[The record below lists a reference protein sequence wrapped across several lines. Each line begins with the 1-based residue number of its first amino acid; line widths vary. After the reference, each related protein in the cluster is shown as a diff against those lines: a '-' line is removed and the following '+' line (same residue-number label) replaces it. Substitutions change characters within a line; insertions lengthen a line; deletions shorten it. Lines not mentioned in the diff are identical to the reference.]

1 MYIEG
6 FVSFNPKIG
15 VCVPEIESTVQWPN
29 GYILLQKLEYF
40 FPTKFIIGS
49 KKSSER
55 ENSRLSGMLNPG
67 SLFSLSDF
75 EVCLRKHS
83 EDVGLGIWYDNDTN
97 VLHLARDIFGM
108 FPLYYIHLPNQ
119 FTAFSTNLVKL
130 LMMPIVKQHLEI
142 NRHRLISYLTFR
154 GEQGKDYSGETF
166 YQNVKTVL
174 PGHILSIGPAANS
187 SRPFVTFQLPKFE
200 NYHSAADYKYL
211 FRDLLTTSVKKNTLQ
226 DHLLLGSHLSGGLD
240 SSSVSA
246 LTRFI
251 HPERT
256 LHTFYYSTQKD
267 PTYDQSF
274 AISVARE
281 IRSVHHYVTQETD
294 DFDIVQ
300 LYTSLHGYP
309 QPGFISPASQDSLM
323 KCASEVGC
331 KVLLNGSDGDS
342 IVGSGMELPEH
353 TFYEK
358 DWTLLKELLGKRVP
372 FFTLANRF
380 KNWDS
385 LSNEEKTAIVE
396 HNFFYNRLTA
406 VLRKHGTKH
415 AFNTYQEL
423 SSHFDLSARYF
434 LRRGMAALFK
444 KMRGQ
449 SIQPITVLREDFL
462 RDKKDLAPLSR
473 DLSTSLRRALPES
486 SRQWI
491 QDVYTMTSISLNE
504 SRFILANHYGFQNRS
519 PFYDK
524 QLFELCM
531 SIPPIVKFGNGLGRM
546 HFREAMEG
554 ILPEHVRLRHQ
565 KTQVGSYGIDVT
577 LRLYDQ
583 AKDFLMGSAEVWEYV
598 DKSLFDG
605 SVKFLKLKGLPID
618 QYNRSMFHVTRAISL
633 ASWLDWQKNVL
644 KN

>member
-6 FVSFNPKIG
+6 FVSFNPKIRI
-15 VCVPEIESTVQWPN
+15 CIPEIKSTIQWPN
-29 GYILLQKLEYF
+29 GYILLQKLDYF

-49 KKSSER
+49 KKSGQQED
-55 ENSRLSGMLNPG
+55 SRLSGISNPD

-75 EVCLRKHS
+75 EACLSKHS
-83 EDVGLGIWYDNDTN
+83 EEIGLGIWYDDDTN

-130 LMMPIVKQHLEI
+130 LMMPLVKQHLSI
-142 NRHRLISYLTFR
+142 NHQRLTSYLTFR
-154 GEQGKDYSGETF
+154 GEQGKDYSADTF

-174 PGHILSIGPAANS
+174 PGHILSLYPAEIRSKPFFFFQPPQS
-187 SRPFVTFQLPKFE
+187 S
-200 NYHSAADYKYL
+200 NHHSAVDYKFL
-211 FRDLLTTSVKKNTLQ
+211 FRDMLTASVKKNTLQ
-226 DHLLLGSHLSGGLD
+226 DGLLLGSHLSGGLD

-246 LTRFI
+246 LTRLI
-251 HPERT
+251 HPDRT

-267 PTYDQSF
+267 PAYDQSF
-274 AISVARE
+274 AISVARQ
-281 IRSVHHYVTQETD
+281 IGSVHHYVTQETN

-300 LYTSLHGYP
+300 LHTSLHGYP
-309 QPGFISPASQDSLM
+309 QPGLISPASQDSLM
-323 KCASEVGC
+323 KCASEAGC

-358 DWTLLKELLGKRVP
+358 NWLLLKELLAKRVP
-372 FFTLANRF
+372 FFTLANRY

-385 LSNEEKTAIVE
+385 LSKEEKSAIVE

-406 VLRKHGTKH
+406 VLRKDGVKH

-423 SSHFDLSARYF
+423 SPHFDLSLPYF
-434 LRRGMAALFK
+434 LRRGAAALFK
-444 KMRGQ
+444 KIKGQ
-449 SIQPITVLREDFL
+449 SIQPVTILKDDFL
-462 RDKKDLAPLSR
+462 RDTRFIASPSRGLSA
-473 DLSTSLRRALPES
+473 SLMETLPDT
-486 SRQWI
+486 SRQWL

-504 SRFILANHYGFQNRS
+504 SRHILANHYGFQNRS

-531 SIPPIVKFGNGLGRM
+531 SIPPIAKFGNGLGRM

-565 KTQVGSYGIDVT
+565 KTQVGSYGVDVT

-583 AKDFLMGSAEVWEYV
+583 AKDFFEESTQIWDYV
-598 DKSLFDG
+598 DKKLFNS
-605 SVKFLKLKGLPID
+605 SVKFLKIKGLPTD

-633 ASWLDWQKNVL
+633 ASWLDWQKNV
-644 KN
+644 K

>member
-15 VCVPEIESTVQWPN
+15 VCIPEVEPNIQWTN
-29 GYILLQKLEYF
+29 GYISLQKLDFF

-49 KKSSER
+49 KKFGLQ
-55 ENSRLSGMLNPG
+55 ENSRLSGMSNPG

-75 EVCLRKHS
+75 EAHLRKHS
-83 EDVGLGIWYDNDTN
+83 EEVGLGIWYDNDTN

-119 FTAFSTNLVKL
+119 FAAFSTNLVKL
-130 LMMPIVKQHLEI
+130 LTMPLVKQRLEI
-142 NRHRLISYLTFR
+142 NRQRLASYLTFR

-174 PGHILSIGPAANS
+174 PGHILSIGAAENS
-187 SRPFVTFQLPKFE
+187 TKPFFSFQLPQSL
-200 NYHSAADYKYL
+200 NYHSAADCKYL
-211 FRDLLTTSVKKNTLQ
+211 FRDMLTASVKKNTLQ
-226 DHLLLGSHLSGGLD
+226 SGLLLGSHLSGGLD

-246 LTRFI
+246 LTRLI
-251 HPERT
+251 HPEKT
-256 LHTFYYSTQKD
+256 LHTFYYSTQED
-267 PTYDQSF
+267 PTFDQSF
-274 AISVARE
+274 AVSVATQ
-281 IRSVHHYVTQETD
+281 IGSVHHYVTQETN

-300 LYTSLHGYP
+300 LHTSLHGYP

-323 KCASEVGC
+323 KCASEIGC

-358 DWTLLKELLGKRVP
+358 DWPLLKELLEKRIP
-372 FFTLANRF
+372 FFTLANSY

-385 LSNEEKTAIVE
+385 LSKEEKAAIVE

-406 VLRKHGTKH
+406 VRRKNGAKH

-423 SSHFDLSARYF
+423 SSHFNLSLQYF

-444 KMRGQ
+444 KIKGQ

-462 RDKKDLAPLSR
+462 RETSFLASPSR
-473 DLSTSLRRALPES
+473 ALSTSLRGALPDS
-486 SRQWI
+486 SQQWL

-504 SRFILANHYGFQNRS
+504 SRHILANHYGFQNRS

-565 KTQVGSYGIDVT
+565 KTQVGSYGVEVT

-583 AKDFLMGSAEVWEYV
+583 AKDFLMESDQIWDYV
-598 DKSLFDG
+598 DKNLFDS
-605 SVKFLKLKGLPID
+605 SVKFLKIKGLPID
-618 QYNRSMFHVTRAISL
+618 QYNRSMFHVTRAISV
-633 ASWLDWQKNVL
+633 ASWLAWQKSVL
-644 KN
+644 